1 MNDTVHDLAVLVDLD
16 GTLVDTVGIWRSAY
30 LELADELGVTL
41 APDFWGLIA
50 GRSMLDSLCVFG
62 ERGAQ
67 DDVLVGRLVDLAT
80 AGVGGSGVGG
90 SSAAGSGVA
99 VPEDAPEGAVDGAWE
114 WLPGAQVL
122 LRALAGA
129 GIPTAIVTSAW
140 RSFVTALQAADSGLA
155 TTLAVCGDE
164 VARGKPAPDSYLW
177 AAAALGVAPERCL
190 VIEDSPTGVAA
201 AEAAGMVVI
210 AIPHA
215 GPVTSAP
222 GRAVRPSLAGLDVE
236 ELRRTSTALRSER
249 AQLST

>member
-16 GTLVDTVGIWRSAY
+16 GTLVDTVGIWRNAY

-80 AGVGGSGVGG
+80 ARIGG
-90 SSAAGSGVA
+90 SSAAGSGAA
-99 VPEDAPEGAVDGAWE
+99 VTEDALRGAVAGAWE
-114 WLPGAQVL
+114 WLPGAQAL
-122 LRALAGA
+122 LRTLAGA

-164 VARGKPAPDSYLW
+164 VARGKPAPDSYLR